1 MKEQL
6 QYPNDVAP
14 SKLPKNWEHDPYYSS
29 LVEVSKANGGAV
41 SATVTLCTEV
51 ELDGAAR
58 GEAAEAV
65 INRMLYDIQRD
76 VRPVLEAH
84 FKKRGL

>member
-1 MKEQL
+1 MKEQIL
-6 QYPNDVAP
+6 YPNEVP
-14 SKLPKNWEHDPYYSS
+14 PGKLPKNWEHDPYYSS
-29 LVEVSKANGGAV
+29 LVEVSKAEGGAL

-51 ELDGAAR
+51 VFDGLAR
-58 GEAAEAV
+58 SEAAEAV
-65 INRMLYDIQRD
+65 IGRMLYDIQRD